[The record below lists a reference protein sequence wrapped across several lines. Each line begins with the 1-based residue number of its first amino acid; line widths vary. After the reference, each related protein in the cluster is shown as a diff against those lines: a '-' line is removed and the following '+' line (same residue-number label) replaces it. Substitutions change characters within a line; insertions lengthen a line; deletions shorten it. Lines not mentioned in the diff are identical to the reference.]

1 MSSTD
6 VKSGGD
12 RLEQAERQLR
22 CLREI
27 GLVLE
32 STMSF
37 DEVLTLLIE
46 QTTRIMEAERST
58 LFVMEPDGD
67 TLVSRVLEGGEVSE
81 IRLPAGTGI
90 AGWVARHAHPLNV
103 SDVYNDA
110 RFDSSWDRKSGF
122 VTHCLLCQP
131 IRGREGKIIGVIE
144 VLNKRNEAVF
154 DENDEDLIAIL
165 ASQLGLII
173 ENSRLMVD
181 LVAKNQDLVAAKK
194 DLERGNRE
202 LDMLLDLEQLVS
214 RSGDLD
220 VLTVS
225 VLRRVIDITHAKV
238 GLLYRPDESGA
249 EVRVVVDDKP
259 EHDVLRIG
267 LGLGFEGWVSAKG
280 EELNLFDPKADP
292 RYADHLKSKLGIYLE
307 NVAAVPILTEKKA
320 TPHFVLMVANNKLS
334 DRFGDA
340 DMALLRLVARRFSQA
355 AGDLTR
361 REKQERDRRLATVG
375 RLLAGVLHDLKS
387 PMSVISG
394 YSELLAY
401 KAGDEEA
408 TGYLEQIHSA
418 LDRITAMAEEIVSF
432 SRGDRELLFSSVNI
446 KDTMSSFFEQ
456 IGPFLRSNNVDLVTF
471 VRLSGKVRM
480 DKEQMIRAFHNI
492 VNNAVEAMKNGGR
505 LTIEVDKLGHQAV
518 FGFTDTGTGIPD
530 AIHGSIFKSFVT
542 VGKGQGTGLG
552 LAVARKAVEAHGGSI
567 SFTTSRGSGT
577 TFLIKIPN

>member
-1 MSSTD
+1 
-6 VKSGGD
+6 
-12 RLEQAERQLR
+12 
-22 CLREI
+22 
-27 GLVLE
+27 
-32 STMSF
+32 MSF

-58 LFVMEPDGD
+58 LFVVESEGD
-67 TLVSRVLEGGEVSE
+67 ALVSRVLEGGEVSE

-122 VTHCLLCQP
+122 VTRCLMCQP
-131 IRGREGKIIGVIE
+131 IRGRDGKIIGVIE

-154 DENDEDLIAIL
+154 DENDEELIALL
-165 ASQLGLII
+165 AAQLGLII

-181 LVAKNQDLVAAKK
+181 LVAKNLDLVKAKK
-194 DLERGNRE
+194 GLESGNRE

-220 VLTVS
+220 ALTDS
-225 VLRRVIDITHAKV
+225 VLRRLIDITHAQV
-238 GLLYRPDESGA
+238 GLFYRPDESGA
-249 EVRVVVDDKP
+249 EVRVVVDDRS
-259 EHDVLRIG
+259 EYQVFRIG
-267 LGLGFEGWVSAKG
+267 LGVGFEGWVSAKG
-280 EELNLFDPKADP
+280 KELNLFDPASDP
-292 RYADHLKSKLGIYLE
+292 RYVDYLKSKLGIALE
-307 NVAAVPILTEKKA
+307 NVAAVPLPDKETGA
-320 TPHFVLMVANNKLS
+320 PFNVLMVANSTLS
-334 DRFGDA
+334 DRFGES

-355 AGDLTR
+355 SDDLTR
-361 REKQERDRRLATVG
+361 WEKQERDRRLATVG

-387 PMSVISG
+387 PMAVISG

-418 LDRITAMAEEIVSF
+418 LDRITTMAEEIISF

-446 KDTMSSFFEQ
+446 EEIMNSFFEQ
-456 IGPFLRSNNVDLVTF
+456 IGPFLRSNNVDLETF
-471 VRLSGKVRM
+471 VRLGGKVRM
-480 DKEQMIRAFHNI
+480 DKDQMLRAFHNI
-492 VNNAVEAMKNGGR
+492 VNNAVEAMKNGGT
-505 LTIEVDKLGHQAV
+505 LTIEVDKLGKQAV

-530 AIHGSIFKSFVT
+530 MIQGSIFKSFVT